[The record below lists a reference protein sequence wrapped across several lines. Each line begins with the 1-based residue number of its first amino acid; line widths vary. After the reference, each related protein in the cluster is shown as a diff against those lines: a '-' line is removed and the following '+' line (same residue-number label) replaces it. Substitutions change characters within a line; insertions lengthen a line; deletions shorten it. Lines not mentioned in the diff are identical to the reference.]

1 MLYNTVYSNDSC
13 KGLAQMTIRALLLVT
28 AIGVSFSLQATPD
41 VSGFWL
47 LILPDSES
55 EIIFTDAGRLIQG
68 EYDLL
73 VDDPSLSCV
82 PASTSRIWANPGS
95 RISIEQTAESIL
107 INYELFDLRRAIPIG
122 GESVMP
128 ALPSTQNLAGTF
140 FEQMGSSFAR
150 YESDSLFIESR
161 NHTHGYIRTSRG
173 IPQSAETIAIEELK
187 IEDDQLRITHTY
199 IDETLY
205 EQPLVLNYTF
215 QRIDVTEIEVY
226 NCTEADYDWFNQL
239 NAPTEEA
246 L

>member
-107 INYELFDLRRAIPIG
+107 INYEL
-122 GESVMP
+122 
-128 ALPSTQNLAGTF
+128 
-140 FEQMGSSFAR
+140 
-150 YESDSLFIESR
+150 
-161 NHTHGYIRTSRG
+161 
-173 IPQSAETIAIEELK
+173 
-187 IEDDQLRITHTY
+187 
-199 IDETLY
+199 
-205 EQPLVLNYTF
+205 
-215 QRIDVTEIEVY
+215 
-226 NCTEADYDWFNQL
+226 
-239 NAPTEEA
+239 
-246 L
+246 

>member
-1 MLYNTVYSNDSC
+1 
-13 KGLAQMTIRALLLVT
+13 MTMRALALV
-28 AIGVSFSLQATPD
+28 AAVGVSFSLQATSD

-55 EIIFTDAGRLIQG
+55 EIIFTNAGLRIQG

-82 PASTSRIWANPGS
+82 PASAARIWANPGS
-95 RISIEQTAESIL
+95 RISIEQTEENIL
-107 INYELFDLRRAIPIG
+107 INYELFDLRRVIPIG
-122 GESVMP
+122 DESIMP

-140 FEQMGSSFAR
+140 FEQMGSSFAH
-150 YESDSLFIESR
+150 YENDSLFIESR

-173 IPQSAETIAIEELK
+173 IPQSAETIAIEELRIK
-187 IEDDQLRITHTY
+187 DDKLRITHTY

-205 EQPLVLNYTF
+205 EKPLVLNYTF
-215 QRIDVTEIEVY
+215 QRIDATEIETY

-246 L
+246 P